1 MGDVWPKLRK
11 TPAHVREL
19 RRAQRARNFPT
30 NTCPA
35 SRHVQMMA
43 ESLVKRKK
51 VDLQELWDDDHIA
64 SSMASVVAS
73 LWQARTKIARLE
85 ARLGKR
91 KP

>member
-1 MGDVWPKLRK
+1 MADVWPRAFK

-30 NTCPA
+30 NTCGA
-35 SRHVQMMA
+35 SRHVLQMA
-43 ESLVKRKK
+43 EILASKRRKA
-51 VDLQELWDDDHIA
+51 DISAWDAEHIA
-64 SSMASVVAS
+64 SSLASVVAS